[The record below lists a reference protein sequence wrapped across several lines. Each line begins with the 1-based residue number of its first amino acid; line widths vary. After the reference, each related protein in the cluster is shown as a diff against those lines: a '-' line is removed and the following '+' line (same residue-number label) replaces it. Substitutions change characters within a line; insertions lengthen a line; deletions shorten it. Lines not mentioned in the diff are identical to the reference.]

1 MELWTSRRRR
11 AETPGPRGPGPTA
24 AQSSPGLQ
32 QIETDPRYWKKSSIA
47 SRAVQLISQ
56 RFDERA
62 NATGLGS
69 GARGQADLARS
80 SVYRGTL
87 AGIDQEQANAVSD
100 IALTKANLQS
110 QYETALA
117 QAKANGDATLANA
130 LYQELVRVQGLTRED
145 AQRAQNIALQY
156 GLGKGD
162 SLGGIASIRSID
174 DLAGLI
180 YGGSAARYTGRWTP
194 SPVADESATDEAAA
208 GGEDEYFKNS
218 IIDGKTFAE
227 YDAAAGNYAD
237 VSDLADQMLA
247 GGSSKRDVLN
257 MIKEAW
263 STGVL
268 NTSDYTRLYNK
279 YRG

>member
-1 MELWTSRRRR
+1 MFSTAN
-11 AETPGPRGPGPTA
+11 AENNATVQHLASTA
-24 AQSSPGLQ
+24 DKLAALARLPQTYDAARNAVAGQ
-32 QIETDPRYWKKSSIA
+32 NAIA
-47 SRAVQLISQ
+47 RMS
-56 RFDERA
+56 FDERA
-62 NATGLGS
+62 NAMGLGS

-87 AGIDQEQANAVSD
+87 AGIDREQANAASD
-100 IALTKANLQS
+100 IELTKANLQS
-110 QYETALA
+110 QYETAIA
-117 QAKANGDATLANA
+117 QAKANSDATLANA
-130 LYQELVRVQGLTRED
+130 LYQELVRVQDLTRND

-174 DLAGLI
+174 DLADLI
-180 YGGSAARYTGRWTP
+180 YGGSAARYTRSWTP
-194 SPVADESATDEAAA
+194 SPVVDEEPVKEPEGDKTDAND
-208 GGEDEYFKNS
+208 GDEGF
-218 IIDGKTFAE
+218 IDGKTLAE
-227 YDAAAGNYAD
+227 YSAAAGNYAG
-237 VSDLADQMLA
+237 VSDLANQMLA

-268 NTSDYTRLYNK
+268 NTSDYTRLYNQ